1 MTIPT
6 LAQLIG
12 DGQRGDGWEGL
23 EDATRQYLKSSN
35 EHHRELTRFI
45 RLFTVAAIEGARQS
59 TEAGAAYAD
68 TIMEMSRAA
77 GFAVAC
83 AATSAADHDDLERLT
98 ELGPVI
104 SSIISE
110 AVQQFISLQVRAALS
125 DAQEER

>member
-23 EDATRQYLKSSN
+23 EHATRQYLNSSDQ
-35 EHHRELTRFI
+35 HHRELTRFL

-59 TEAGAAYAD
+59 TAAGSDFAN

-83 AATSAADHDDLERLT
+83 AATSATDHDDLDRIT

-104 SSIISE
+104 SDIIGE
-110 AVQQFISLQVRAALS
+110 AVQQFIQLQVRAALGGE
-125 DAQEER
+125 QK